1 MIQWWAAITIG
12 LVSSFH
18 CLGMC
23 GPIAFA
29 LPLNRNSWV
38 SQFIGAFAYNVGRL
52 TTYSVLGLAFGLI
65 GKSLVLSGAQRSLSI
80 FAGVFMILS
89 VVLPKISAAANI
101 DAFTFRYIGKL
112 KSAFGKL
119 FKKSSL
125 ESLFFIGVLNGL
137 LPCAM
142 VYIALAGAIAE
153 GDMLGGMSF
162 MMFFGIGTIPMM
174 YTATVLG
181 SFVTVQLRN
190 KLQKAIP
197 YMVFIIGVLFIL
209 RGMNL
214 GIHYL
219 SPHIER
225 VDPEISQC
233 D

>member
-1 MIQWWAAITIG
+1 MVQWWAAITIG

-29 LPLNRNSWV
+29 LPLNRSSKF
-38 SQFIGAFAYNVGRL
+38 SQFMGALAYNVGRL
-52 TTYSVLGLAFGLI
+52 TTYGTLGLLFGLI
-65 GKSLVLSGAQRSLSI
+65 GKSLVMAGAQRTLSI
-80 FAGVFMILS
+80 GAGIIMILS
-89 VVLPKISAAANI
+89 VVLPKVTKSINI
-101 DAFTFRYIGKL
+101 DSFTFKYIGKL
-112 KSAFGKL
+112 KSVFGQL
-119 FKKSSL
+119 FKKSSI

-153 GDMLGGMSF
+153 GDSSGGMVF
-162 MMFFGIGTIPMM
+162 MLFFGLGTIPMM
-174 YTATVLG
+174 YSATILG
-181 SFVTVQLRN
+181 SFLSVSFRN
-190 KLQKAIP
+190 KLQKFIP
-197 YMVFIIGVLFIL
+197 VMVIIIGSLFIL

-219 SPHIER
+219 SPEINR
-225 VDPEISQC
+225 VDPEVTQC

>member
-1 MIQWWAAITIG
+1 MVQWWAAITIG
-12 LVSSFH
+12 LISSFH

-29 LPLNRNSWV
+29 LPLNRSSV
-38 SQFIGAFAYNVGRL
+38 ASQLIGAIAYNVGRL
-52 TTYSVLGLAFGLI
+52 TTYATLGLLFGLI
-65 GKSLVLSGAQRSLSI
+65 GKSLVMAGAQRSLSI
-80 FAGVFMILS
+80 AAGVFMILS

-101 DAFTFRYIGKL
+101 DTFTFRYIGKL
-112 KSAFGKL
+112 KSAFGQL
-119 FKKSSL
+119 FKKTSI
-125 ESLFFIGVLNGL
+125 ESLFLIGVLNGL

-153 GDMLGGMSF
+153 GDALGGMSF
-162 MMFFGIGTIPMM
+162 MLFFGLGTLPMM
-174 YTATVLG
+174 YTATILG
-181 SFVTVQLRN
+181 SFVTVKLRN

-197 YMVFIIGVLFIL
+197 FMVFIIGVLFIL

-219 SPHIER
+219 SPEINR
-225 VDPEISQC
+225 VDPAVTQC

>member
-1 MIQWWAAITIG
+1 MVQWWAAITIG
-12 LVSSFH
+12 LISSFH

-29 LPLNRNSWV
+29 LPLNRTSV
-38 SQFIGAFAYNVGRL
+38 SSQLIGAASYNIGRL
-52 TTYSVLGLAFGLI
+52 TTYAVLGLLFGLI
-65 GKSLVLSGAQRSLSI
+65 GKSLVMAGAQRVLSI
-80 FAGVFMILS
+80 TAGVFMILS
-89 VVLPKISAAANI
+89 VVLPKISSAVNM
-101 DAFTFRYIGKL
+101 DAFTFRYIGRL
-112 KSAFGKL
+112 KSVFGQL

-125 ESLFFIGVLNGL
+125 ESLFFIGILNGL

-142 VYIALAGAIAE
+142 VYIALAGAISE
-153 GDMLGGMSF
+153 GDMTGGMSF
-162 MMFFGIGTIPMM
+162 MLFFGLGTIPMM
-174 YTATVLG
+174 YTATVFG
-181 SFVTVQLRN
+181 SFVTVKVRN

-197 YMVFIIGVLFIL
+197 YMVIIIGVLFVL

-225 VDPEISQC
+225 VDPAVTQC

>member
-1 MIQWWAAITIG
+1 MIQWWAAVTIG

-29 LPLNRNSWV
+29 LPLNRNSV
-38 SQFIGAFAYNVGRL
+38 ASQVLGAATYNIGRL
-52 TTYSVLGLAFGLI
+52 TTYAVLGLLFGLI
-65 GKSLVLSGAQRSLSI
+65 GKSLVMAGAQRFLSI
-80 FAGVFMILS
+80 TAGIFMILS

-101 DAFTFRYIGKL
+101 DAFTFKYIGKL
-112 KSAFGKL
+112 KNAFGQL
-119 FKKSSL
+119 FQKSSY
-125 ESLFFIGVLNGL
+125 ESLFLIGVLNGL

-142 VYIALAGAIAE
+142 VYIALAGAITE
-153 GDMLGGMSF
+153 GDMIGGMSF
-162 MMFFGIGTIPMM
+162 MMFFGLGTMPMM
-174 YTATVLG
+174 YTATILG
-181 SFVTVQLRN
+181 SFVTVKLRN
-190 KLQKAIP
+190 KLQKTIP

-225 VDPEISQC
+225 VDPAVTQC

>member
-29 LPLNRNSWV
+29 LPLNRTSLG
-38 SQFIGAFAYNVGRL
+38 SQLIGALVYNVGRL
-52 TTYSVLGLAFGLI
+52 ITYAILGLAFGLI
-65 GKSLVLSGAQRSLSI
+65 GKSLILAGAQRSLSI

-89 VVLPKISAAANI
+89 VVLPKIFASANI
-101 DAFTFRYIGKL
+101 DAFTFKYIGRL

-119 FKKSSL
+119 FRKSSI

-153 GDMLGGMSF
+153 GDMLGGMTF

-181 SFVTVQLRN
+181 SFVTIKLRN
-190 KLQKAIP
+190 RLQKIIP

-214 GIHYL
+214 GIHYF
-219 SPHIER
+219 SPHIDR
-225 VDPEISQC
+225 VDPEVTQC

>member
-29 LPLNRNSWV
+29 LPLNRNSLG
-38 SQFIGAFAYNVGRL
+38 SQLFGAFVYNLGRL
-52 TTYSVLGLAFGLI
+52 VIYGMLGLAFGLI
-65 GKSLVLSGAQRSLSI
+65 GKSLIMAGVQRSLSV

-89 VVLPKISAAANI
+89 VVLPRISAMANI
-101 DAFTFRYIGKL
+101 DALTFKYIGKL
-112 KSAFGKL
+112 KSIFGRL
-119 FKKSSL
+119 FKKSSI

-153 GDMLGGMSF
+153 GDMLGGMTF
-162 MMFFGIGTIPMM
+162 MMFFGLGTIPMM

-181 SFVTVQLRN
+181 SFVTVQFRN
-190 KLQKAIP
+190 KLQKVIP

-219 SPHIER
+219 SPQIDR
-225 VDPEISQC
+225 VDPEITQC

>member
-1 MIQWWAAITIG
+1 MIQWWAGISIG

-29 LPLNRNSWV
+29 LPLNRTSIG
-38 SQFIGAFAYNVGRL
+38 SQFLGGFTYNFGRIV
-52 TTYSVLGLAFGLI
+52 TYAIMGLAFGLI
-65 GKSLVLSGAQRSLSI
+65 GKSLVMAGAQRFLSV
-80 FAGVFMILS
+80 FAGTFMILS
-89 VVLPKISAAANI
+89 VLLPKVSSSLNL
-101 DAFTFRYIGKL
+101 DAYAFKYIGKL
-112 KSAFGKL
+112 KSVFGTL

-125 ESLFFIGVLNGL
+125 ESLFMIGILNGL

-153 GDMLGGMSF
+153 GDMWGGMSF
-162 MMFFGIGTIPMM
+162 MVFFGIGTLPMM
-174 YTATVLG
+174 YSATVLG
-181 SFVTVQLRN
+181 GFITVSFRN
-190 KLQKAIP
+190 KLQKSIP
-197 YMVFIIGVLFIL
+197 YFVVLIGVLFIL

-219 SPHIER
+219 SPEINR
-225 VDPEISQC
+225 VDPAVTQC

>member
-29 LPLNRNSWV
+29 LPLNRTSV
-38 SQFIGAFAYNVGRL
+38 TSQFLGAFTYNLGRL
-52 TTYSVLGLAFGLI
+52 STYAVLGLLFGLI
-65 GKSLVLSGAQRSLSI
+65 GKSLVMAGAQRFLSI
-80 FAGVFMILS
+80 TAGILMILS
-89 VVLPKISAAANI
+89 VILPKFFSAINI
-101 DAFTFRYIGKL
+101 DAFTYKYLGKL
-112 KSAFGKL
+112 KSGFSQL
-119 FKKSSL
+119 FKKSSY
-125 ESLFFIGVLNGL
+125 ESLFLIGVLNGL

-153 GDMLGGMSF
+153 GDMLGGMTF
-162 MMFFGIGTIPMM
+162 MLFFGLGTLPMM

-181 SFVTVQLRN
+181 AFITVKLRN

-197 YMVFIIGVLFIL
+197 YMVFLIGVLFIL

-219 SPHIER
+219 SPKIDR
-225 VDPEISQC
+225 VDPAVTQC